1 MLVRQMVGCKRLSGA
16 DILDRQRRIV
26 GDDLF
31 HRVARREAAQNML
44 DCDARSRDT
53 RFAKMDIRIN

>member
-44 DCDARSRDT
+44 ERYPRTPDHRLAEHY
-53 RFAKMDIRIN
+53 F